1 MSDNLLEMKGITKVY
16 PGVVALDHVD
26 FSVKPGEVHALL
38 GENGAGKSTLIKIL
52 AGAEQRDEGE
62 IWFDGQSYDRY
73 SPHDAIQMGI
83 SVIYQEFNLV
93 SKMTIEENIFLG
105 KEYPQRNIYAIRKQ

>member
-1 MSDNLLEMKGITKVY
+1 MTDIVPEMAFAMQGIVKRF
-16 PGVVALDHVD
+16 PGVLANDHID
-26 FSVKPGEVHALL
+26 FSCQVGEVHALL

-62 IWFDGQSYDRY
+62 IWLDGQSYDRY

-93 SKMTIEENIFLG
+93 RKMTIEENIFLG
-105 KEYPQRNIYAIRKQ
+105 KRFR